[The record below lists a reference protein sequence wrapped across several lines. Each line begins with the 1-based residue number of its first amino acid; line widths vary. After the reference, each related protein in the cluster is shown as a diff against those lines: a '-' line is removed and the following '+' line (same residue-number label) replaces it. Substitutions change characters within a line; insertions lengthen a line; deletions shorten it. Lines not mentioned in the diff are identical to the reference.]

1 MTAWQTTTGR
11 NRGAMIAL
19 LIALFVFAGVAN
31 TFAQTNYS
39 TATPAG
45 TQIQNSASVSYQDQS
60 NNNYSAQSAAVST
73 YVQQI
78 DGYVIS
84 PATYTLNGV
93 ANENVAIKYVI
104 TNYSN
109 GSEKVQLN
117 INNIAGVD
125 IVPSSAHLYQ
135 DSSNSPNAAAGDI
148 NGTSITL
155 TSASPTY
162 TFWFVGTMLSAADTN
177 NNKTFTIVGTD
188 QGAPSIPAGAAG
200 NWTAPTLYT
209 GSGTTSTVTVNLT
222 AGAVINLTKAMSP
235 SSGTGGSLATT
246 LTYSNPGARTATSV
260 WVVDYLPTSTF
271 TYTSGA
277 NVVWQGQTITPGAGA
292 LSSAVTVSGQS
303 FQAAYYN
310 GTTNQ
315 LNGQTTPAL
324 VFYIAN
330 VPFSASTNYS
340 IQFPIATA
348 AGLLPNSYVNTA
360 QYAFTDGTTATPSTT
375 TAALNP
381 CNTGTSNTGNCL
393 TTNATYTLNHTYG
406 ATLSTTSTNPILSA
420 TAGNTVQ
427 FTELLTNTGNGNDTI
442 QLSTLNN
449 LANAFPVGTTFT
461 YYAADGVT
469 GLTPT
474 SGTNGTTGAIFAS
487 PSLAPG
493 GTYTYVIGVTL
504 PAGYTT
510 SSAVAFNAQAI
521 SNNGSGSAVTATD
534 TVNKVIAAV
543 DLLSGFTAGAFG
555 TPATGAATSGAAG
568 GSGVGNV
575 AQGVIVAAPGV
586 NPNASYTYELW
597 IENNQTITD
606 SFNIVASN
614 STTFSTSDTLPA
626 GMTVAYFNGTSG
638 TCSTLGTAITMP
650 IASVATFT
658 GANARLVCA
667 QVTVGSG
674 FAAGTQN
681 VYFQASS
688 ASSPASKDYAQDTLT
703 INAFYHVSVSST
715 SGQVNPGASV
725 VYANTITNDGN
736 QVTTF
741 KFTNAGGF
749 VLDTPGGSP
758 AGGVF
763 NSTLY
768 KDSALTTPV
777 AASTQ
782 YVNVPVGSSVTI
794 YAQVNAALQ
803 DQVGQNDSTLI
814 TVSYTTSGADQTATG
829 TDTTNVVSAISNVTV
844 TKTQS
849 LDAGCAGTP
858 GTWSPSTPSTSAV
871 QAKPGDCVVY
881 RISVSNNTG
890 ATVNNVF
897 VSDPLNSYLT
907 YCDGTAGTCGT
918 GVAAGGWANLGAST
932 VKPGSVGVVG
942 NVVTSTTLTSVTS
955 GQAAPYF
962 QFEVKI
968 K

>member
-1 MTAWQTTTGR
+1 MTAWQTTTGL
-11 NRGAMIAL
+11 NRRVIVIAL
-19 LIALFVFAGVAN
+19 LIALFACAN
-31 TFAQTNYS
+31 VTNAFAQTNYS

-60 NNNYSAQSAAVST
+60 NNNYSAQSTAVST

-78 DGYVIS
+78 DGYVIT
-84 PATYTLNGV
+84 PATFTLNGV

-109 GSEKVQLN
+109 GSEKIQLN
-117 INNIAGVD
+117 MNNIAGVD
-125 IVPSSAHLYQ
+125 LVSSSAHLYQ
-135 DSSNSPNAAAGDI
+135 DNANSPNAAAGDI
-148 NGTSITL
+148 NGTSITI
-155 TSASPTY
+155 AQNGTY
-162 TFWFVGTMLSAADTN
+162 TFWFVGTMLSAADAN
-177 NNKTFTIVGTD
+177 NNKNFTVVGTD
-188 QGAPSIPAGAAG
+188 QGAPSIPAGATG
-200 NWTAPTLYT
+200 NWTAPTLYA
-209 GSGTTSTVTVNLT
+209 GAGTTSTVTVNLT
-222 AGAVINLTKAMSP
+222 TGAVINLTKAMSP
-235 SSGTGGSLATT
+235 SSGTGGALATT
-246 LTYSNPGARTATSV
+246 LSYSNPGARTATSV
-260 WVVDYLPTSTF
+260 WVVDYLPTTTF

-277 NVVWQGQTITPGAGA
+277 NVVWQGQTVTPGAGA
-292 LSSAVTVSGQS
+292 LSSAVTVGGQS

-310 GTTNQ
+310 GVANK
-315 LNGQTTPAL
+315 LNGLSTPAL

-330 VPFSASTNYS
+330 VPFSASTNYT
-340 IQFPIATA
+340 IQFPLATA
-348 AGLLPNSYVNTA
+348 AGLLPGTYTNTA
-360 QYAFTDGTTATPSTT
+360 QYAYADSVNATPATT
-375 TAALNP
+375 TSVVNP
-381 CNTGTSNTGNCL
+381 CNTGAANTGNCL
-393 TTNATYTLNHTYG
+393 TTNAPYTLNHTYG

-420 TAGNTVQ
+420 TAGNTVF

-442 QLSTLNN
+442 QLATLNN

-461 YYAADGVT
+461 YFAADGVT

-474 SGTNGTTGAIFAS
+474 SGTNGTTGALFAS
-487 PSLAPG
+487 PNLAPG

-504 PAGYTT
+504 PSGYTT
-510 SSAVAFNAQAI
+510 SSAISFNAQATT
-521 SNNGSGSAVTATD
+521 NAGAGSAVTATD
-534 TVNKVIAAV
+534 TVNKVISAV
-543 DLLSGFTAGAFG
+543 DLLSGFSAGAFG
-555 TPATGAATSGAAG
+555 TPTTGAATAGAAG
-568 GSGVGNV
+568 GLGTGVG
-575 AQGVIVAAPGV
+575 QGVIVAAPGV

-597 IENNQTITD
+597 IENNQVATD

-614 STTFSTSDTLPA
+614 TTTFSTSDTLPA
-626 GMTVAYFNGTSG
+626 GMSVAYFNATGA

-658 GANARLVCA
+658 GANAKLVCA
-667 QVTVGSG
+667 QVTVGAG

-688 ASSPASKDYAQDTLT
+688 ATTPSASDYAQDTFT
-703 INAFYHVSVSST
+703 TNSFYHVTVSST

-725 VYANTITNDGN
+725 VYANTIINDGN
-736 QVTTF
+736 QPITTVSFASGYVT
-741 KFTNAGGF
+741 
-749 VLDTPGGSP
+749 DTPGGSP

-768 KDSALTTPV
+768 TNNTLATPITT
-777 AASTQ
+777 STTFSSLA
-782 YVNVPVGSSVTI
+782 VGGSVTI

-814 TVSYTTSGADQTATG
+814 TVTYTTGSGTATAFG
-829 TDTTNVVSAISNVTV
+829 TDTTNVVSAINNVTV

-858 GTWSPSTPSTSAV
+858 GTWAPATPSTSAV

-881 RISVSNNTG
+881 RISVTNNTG
-890 ATVNNVF
+890 ATVKNVF

-907 YCDGTAGTCGT
+907 YCDGTAGTCGV
-918 GVAAGGWANLGAST
+918 GVAAGTWSNLGSST
-932 VKPGSVGVVG
+932 VNAGSVGLAG
-942 NVVTSTTLTSVTS
+942 NVVTSTSLNQVTS